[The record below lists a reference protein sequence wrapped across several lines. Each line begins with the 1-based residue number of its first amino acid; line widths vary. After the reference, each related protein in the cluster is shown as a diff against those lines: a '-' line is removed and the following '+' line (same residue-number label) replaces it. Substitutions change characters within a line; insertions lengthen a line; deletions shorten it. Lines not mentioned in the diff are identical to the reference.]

1 MSLTIVTAP
10 TEEPL
15 TQADAI
21 AQLRLDTSQLDGL
34 LDARIVAAREY
45 AERYTGRALTTRTYD
60 WTLDAFAD
68 ILYVPM
74 PPLQS
79 ITSITYV
86 DTAGTTQTLATS
98 EYTVDKASQPGRILP
113 AHNKSWPSTRGHVN
127 DVTIRFVAGYGAAAA
142 VPYAIKAAMLLIVGE
157 FDKRREHTIVGAPI
171 AEVPLSA
178 LHLLDMWRMHHR
190 VGNI

>member
-10 TEEPL
+10 SEEPL

-79 ITSITYV
+79 VTSITYV

>member
-1 MSLTIVTAP
+1 MPLTIVNAP
-10 TEEPL
+10 SEEPL
-15 TQADAI
+15 TAADAI

-45 AERYTGRALTTRTYD
+45 AERYTSRALTTRTYD

-79 ITSITYV
+79 VTSITYI

-98 EYTVDKASQPGRILP
+98 EYTVDTASQPGRILP

-157 FDKRREHTIVGAPI
+157 FDKRREHAIVGAPI